1 MRNLN
6 NLLKKARHMLPELF
20 GVCFPPDDDDFIEAL
35 GVDPKLYAVKD
46 AEGNVGY
53 DFMAALNFIAAEVWN
68 SVN

>member
-1 MRNLN
+1 
-6 NLLKKARHMLPELF
+6 MLPELF